1 MPASKTRVEFFIRK
15 LKWLDA
21 VGIAMGKDHLT
32 AHVAFTIAYHL
43 NSDTGETFVGRET
56 ISDLIGIHVRSVEL
70 SIKKLETLGFLHV
83 RRSRGRGRVNTYTL
97 GFPEKAVPE
106 AQKGGETTPKRR
118 SPNRPNLIESNL
130 GELTLGNSGIEG
142 TAVAASRAPLPSVC
156 SARPTPA
163 LSLMS
168 KPVQPRRFV
177 NRGEYEQ
184 RLAELIT
191 KAGGDGWGVLMALD
205 EVRVAALCRRL
216 KNGVL
221 TQMEINELCAPRR
234 AVVGSG

>member
-97 GFPEKAVPE
+97 GFPEKAVSTSSIRQEQAVSASPVEQEKAVPTPPFDHSKKAVPE

-191 KAGGDGWGVLMALD
+191 KAGGDGWA
-205 EVRVAALCRRL
+205 C
-216 KNGVL
+216 
-221 TQMEINELCAPRR
+221 
-234 AVVGSG
+234 